1 MSDRRYHVI
10 VSSRTKQMLETHIL
24 FLAQVNKDAARRK
37 KKEIIDAL
45 ESLSYMPQR
54 FPFLNESYLP
64 QNKYHKMFVE
74 NWYLVIYQIRD
85 DNVYVDYILDCRS
98 DYSWLLH

>member
-1 MSDRRYHVI
+1 
-10 VSSRTKQMLETHIL
+10 MLETHIL

>member
-1 MSDRRYHVI
+1 
-10 VSSRTKQMLETHIL
+10 MLEVHIR

-45 ESLSYMPQR
+45 KSLSYMPQR
-54 FPFLNESYLP
+54 FPFLNEPYLP

-74 NWYLVIYQIRD
+74 KWYLIIYQIKD

-98 DYSWLLH
+98 DYSWLLR